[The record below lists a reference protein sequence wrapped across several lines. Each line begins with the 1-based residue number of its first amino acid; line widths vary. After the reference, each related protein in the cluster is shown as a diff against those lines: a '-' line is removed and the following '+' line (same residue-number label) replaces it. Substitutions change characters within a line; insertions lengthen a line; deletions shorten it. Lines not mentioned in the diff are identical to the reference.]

1 MRRLLLSL
9 LCGSLLVSPAGATW
23 SIVLVDRRTGEVAI
37 GAATCIA
44 QFNLTRGLPAIVN
57 GVGGAVVQASGDS
70 ANLPPVVAA
79 MRGGATPSEL
89 LELMLTVEPSVP
101 QLQTGIVTMNGPP
114 VTFTGNGAGAA
125 KLGVVGEVGDLA
137 YAIQGNVLAGGEVVR
152 QAERAVLEAE
162 GDLSERLLAGMIAA
176 REWGGDGRCSCS
188 LENFGMDA
196 DDCGA
201 PPMDF
206 RKSAHTGFLLVS
218 RPGDLE
224 APCVSPA
231 GIDCANRGYHLRIVI
246 RGAQAQIQ
254 DPDPVDQMVD
264 RYLQWRTERQGHADG
279 VLSRTSRAVPM
290 PAGGGARQV
299 IDVQL
304 VDIEGNVLT
313 HGDTRLE
320 VVPTDNGGTGAR
332 ILDVENH
339 GDGTYSITVASA
351 ESPSSDTFQIKAVD
365 EVVSATLYP
374 FLEIESVAAGPLH
387 VGPGRVS
394 AAAGG
399 EITLELELPERA
411 GEGYVLLG
419 SLAGGA
425 GLPLA
430 SGLILPL
437 SLDEVLEFTV
447 LEAGNPEYLPG
458 SVGRL
463 DARGRARASFL
474 PPAGALV
481 DFVGQRL
488 TWVGVVTGDTVALT
502 NAAKIEVLP

>member
-23 SIVLVDRRTGEVAI
+23 SIVVVDRRTGEVAI

-57 GVGGAVVQASGDS
+57 GVGGAVVQASGNS

-79 MRGGATPSEL
+79 MREGATPAEL
-89 LELMLTVEPSVP
+89 LELMLAIEPSVP
-101 QLQTGIVTMNGPP
+101 QLQTGIVTMNGSP
-114 VTFTGNGAGAA
+114 VTFTGHGAGAA

-137 YAIQGNVLAGGEVVR
+137 YAIQGNVLAGAEVVR
-152 QAERAVLEAE
+152 QAERAMLEAE
-162 GDLSERLLAGMIAA
+162 GDLGQRLLAGMIAA

-206 RKSAHTGFLLVS
+206 RKSAHTGFLLLA

-224 APCVSPA
+224 APCVTP
-231 GIDCANRGYHLRIVI
+231 GGVDCANRGYHLRIVI

-264 RYLQWRTERQGHADG
+264 RYLQWRAERLGRADG
-279 VLSRTSRAVPM
+279 VLSRATRAVPM
-290 PAGGGARQV
+290 PAGGAARQV
-299 IDVQL
+299 INVQL
-304 VDIEGNVLT
+304 VDIEGNALT
-313 HGDTRLE
+313 HGNTRLE
-320 VVPTDNGGTGAR
+320 VVPIEGAHARAR
-332 ILDVENH
+332 ILEVENH
-339 GDGTYSITVASA
+339 QDGSYSITVASA
-351 ESPSSDTFQIKAVD
+351 EHPSSDTFMIKAWD
-365 EVVSATLYP
+365 HVVSATLYP
-374 FLEIESVAAGPLH
+374 FLEIESFGADPLNIGSSSISA
-387 VGPGRVS
+387 VSGGRVS
-394 AAAGG
+394 
-399 EITLELELPERA
+399 LELDLPDRVNES
-411 GEGYVLLG
+411 YVLLG

-425 GLPLA
+425 GIPLAPGLVLPLA
-430 SGLILPL
+430 M
-437 SLDEVLEFTV
+437 DEVLEFTV
-447 LEAGNPEYLPG
+447 LEAGNPDYLPG
-458 SVGRL
+458 TLGTL
-463 DARGRARASFL
+463 DAEGRAQADFI

-488 TWVGVVTGDTVALT
+488 EWVGVVAGDTTTLT
-502 NAAKIEVLP
+502 NCVSIDILP